1 MMDIAGLRVMVFE
14 DDFLLAG
21 TLADVLGRLGCTVVR
36 CIAAL
41 DQAMKAARTENC
53 DFAVVDLQL
62 QGVMAYPL
70 LDCLEQRGIPCII
83 ASCHSRTDIPA
94 RYMSMPAISKP
105 YTARELRCAI
115 DIACGTESVRESS
128 DDTPD

>member
-1 MMDIAGLRVMVFE
+1 MDIAGLRVMVFE

-41 DQAMKAARTENC
+41 DQAMEAARTENC

-70 LDCLEQRGIPCII
+70 LDCLAQRGIPCII
-83 ASCHSRTDIPA
+83 ASCQSRQDIPP

-105 YTARELRCAI
+105 YTTRELRRAI
-115 DIACGTESVRESS
+115 DVACGAQSVRESS
-128 DDTPD
+128 NDSLG